1 MAILFISN
9 LVPDKK
15 EYWNH
20 AFTRSG
26 QNVLRGIA
34 KELPSYDDTTL
45 ACCLPVASFPKG
57 PIWISGKR
65 ETLED
70 GQTIDIW
77 PTLNIQILKILFW
90 GLYSLFY
97 ISKWAGKHSKE
108 KRRVLGYNIYTP
120 PVKWLYKACKR
131 TKTQLFLVLMDLGVP
146 PKRLGLGKL
155 RMWGYKWSELIAHKY
170 LPLLDGRIVI
180 NEKMVD
186 EYAPDNDYILVDGGI
201 NEEIV
206 KRLFPLK
213 VSQNSVITFVLAGM
227 LWEQN
232 GTQLILEALK
242 LCPELDIKVIFAG
255 NGNDVPLIQSA
266 SITDQRIQYLGMLDL
281 EHLIKVYE
289 FADVLLNLRIEEEE
303 DMHFPSKLLEY
314 LTMGKIVLSTPVAHL
329 ERDYGDF
336 VELLYDVKPAA
347 LADKMR
353 YIVSM
358 SRNVMYEKGL
368 KARQYML
375 SHRTWHIRTK
385 EIMDYI
391 ESK

>member
-70 GQTIDIW
+70 GQTIDLW

-97 ISKWAGKHSKE
+97 ISKWARKHSKE

-289 FADVLLNLRIEEEE
+289 SADVLLNLRIEEEE

-375 SHRTWHIRTK
+375 SHSNYEHTPRH
-385 EIMDYI
+385 
-391 ESK
+391 